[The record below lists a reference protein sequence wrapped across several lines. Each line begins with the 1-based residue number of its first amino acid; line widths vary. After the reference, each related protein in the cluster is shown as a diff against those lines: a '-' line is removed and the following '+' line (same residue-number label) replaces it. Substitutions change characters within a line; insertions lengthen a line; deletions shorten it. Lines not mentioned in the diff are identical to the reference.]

1 MFVIYLFHVLYILMK
16 KLIRRYPE
24 RNVTLSLDLF
34 RLDYVIFIFLGL
46 KLFIT
51 NPIQNMFNEK

>member
-1 MFVIYLFHVLYILMK
+1 MK

-24 RNVTLSLDLF
+24 RNVTLSLDLYHV
-34 RLDYVIFIFLGL
+34 DYVTFIFLGL

-51 NPIQNMFNEK
+51 NPIQNMFTEK